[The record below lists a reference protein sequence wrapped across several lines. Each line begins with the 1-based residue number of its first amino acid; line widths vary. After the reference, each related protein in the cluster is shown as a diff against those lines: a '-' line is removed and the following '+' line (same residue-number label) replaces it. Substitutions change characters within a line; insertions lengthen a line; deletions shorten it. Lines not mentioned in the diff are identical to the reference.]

1 MEGKSKS
8 LYIRRSQR
16 DYPLS
21 LKLAV
26 VKELESGSISYNC
39 AMRKYGI
46 QGSGT
51 LGVWKRKYGTFD
63 PSNTIIGSAMVKTPQ
78 QKIFELEQKVRLL
91 ERQNKFLE
99 QQIID
104 ATDKAGILDKIIQ
117 IAETEYKIPIR
128 KKQLP
133 GQSEATPKKQTK
145 R

>member
-63 PSNTIIGSAMVKTPQ
+63 PSNTIIGSTMSRP
-78 QKIFELEQKVRLL
+78 R
-91 ERQNKFLE
+91 NKRSLSWS
-99 QQIID
+99 
-104 ATDKAGILDKIIQ
+104 
-117 IAETEYKIPIR
+117 R
-128 KKQLP
+128 K
-133 GQSEATPKKQTK
+133 
-145 R
+145 